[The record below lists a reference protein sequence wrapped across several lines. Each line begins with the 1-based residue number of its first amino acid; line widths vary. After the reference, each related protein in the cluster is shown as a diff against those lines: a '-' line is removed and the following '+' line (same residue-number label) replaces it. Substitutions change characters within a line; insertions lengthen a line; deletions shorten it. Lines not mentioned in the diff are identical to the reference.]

1 MDCDAGT
8 LGEYHSCKVSAGC
21 LSDIFLGLSHVFN
34 KALPGIF
41 LEGDSAGKAF
51 PESPPPDFLRAAVE
65 HGRLCASSEFSC
77 RGTEFT
83 GYNGRAIEK
92 TAPTTGC

>member
-8 LGEYHSCKVSAGC
+8 LGEYHSRKVSAGC

-41 LEGDSAGKAF
+41 LEDDSAGKAF
-51 PESPPPDFLRAAVE
+51 PESPPPI
-65 HGRLCASSEFSC
+65 S
-77 RGTEFT
+77 
-83 GYNGRAIEK
+83 
-92 TAPTTGC
+92 